1 MRRMTSGLRSLAAF
15 VVAVAGL
22 GLGVAA
28 CDDKGGADK
37 FVGTWTYAGAIDP
50 KCIGANVTPI
60 DLTGETATITKTD
73 SSHVSVALGT
83 ICMVTF
89 EVDGSTATAAAGQ
102 SCMFEIPGIGPAT
115 ASITKWTLTIS
126 GETITSDF
134 SSSVLVCAPGGVGT
148 LTRAPDGGAAA
159 N

>member
-1 MRRMTSGLRSLAAF
+1 MRRMTSGLRLFAAV

-37 FVGTWTYAGAIDP
+37 FVGNWTYAGAIAP
-50 KCIGANVTPI
+50 TCIGANVAPI
-60 DLTGETATITKTD
+60 DLTGETVTITKTD

-89 EVDGSTATAAAGQ
+89 EVDGSTATAGAGQ

-126 GETITSDF
+126 GETIMSDF
-134 SSSVLVCAPGGVGT
+134 TSAVLVCTPSGMGT
-148 LTRAPDGGAAA
+148 LTRAPDGGAT
-159 N
+159 